1 MWNRGVS
8 VKRISRVSISE
19 FVFLILVL
27 FMGYIYLSE
36 PARKESWEQ
45 IRWKWRVLQQMLSL
59 KEGIRW
65 FPPLD
70 STMFQ
75 WPSLARFGEE
85 LELIGCDRI
94 GNSLVTLWRAHAPL
108 SRDYTL
114 YVHFVKLGDP
124 RPFFSQADHLLGQYG
139 EGSFRPTTQWQP
151 GEIMVDITPLPPEV
165 EREPSFSTRVG
176 VWIPETGF
184 RLQPQTEILYVDQY
198 GRLEICSSSALPE
211 MLENNPQWS
220 LFKEMA
226 RDPHI
231 ILVSPFDWST
241 VKLNAL
247 ARWEDRL
254 EFLGCDVA
262 ITRNRHQVFIW
273 QVTIW
278 RALAP
283 LDHDLQISLW
293 LARSSR
299 EVIIEHYLGQQLLD
313 GFSPTHSWEPGQV
326 VLDVTP
332 VPQEFNDLSAVELRI
347 RIYDPLEKRYLRPQS
362 DLLSISREWVT
373 ICR

>member
-1 MWNRGVS
+1 MR
-8 VKRISRVSISE
+8 RILRANISE

-27 FMGYIYLSE
+27 FMSYIYANE

-45 IRWKWRVLQQMLSL
+45 IRWKWHALQQLLFL

-75 WPSLARFGEE
+75 WSPLAQFGEE
-85 LELIGCDRI
+85 LELMGCDRI
-94 GNSLVTLWRAHAPL
+94 GNGLITLWRARAPL

-114 YVHFVKLGDP
+114 YVHFVKPGDQ
-124 RPFFSQADHLLGQYG
+124 RPFFSQADHLLGQFG
-139 EGSFRPTTQWQP
+139 EGVFRPTTQWQT
-151 GEIMVDITPLPPEV
+151 GEIVADFTPLPPEV

-184 RLQPQTEILYVDQY
+184 RLQPHTELLHVDQY

-211 MLENNPQWS
+211 MLEKSPQWS
-220 LFKEMA
+220 LFKETA

-231 ILVSPFDWST
+231 ILVSPFDWSA

-247 ARWEDRL
+247 ARWEDYL

-262 ITRNRHQVFIW
+262 ITRNQHQVFVW

-283 LDHDLQISLW
+283 LDRDFQISLW
-293 LARSSR
+293 LDRSSQ
-299 EVIIEHYLGQQLLD
+299 EVRIEHALGQQLL
-313 GFSPTHSWEPGQV
+313 GSIHPTHSWEPGRI
-326 VLDVTP
+326 VLDATP
-332 VPQEFNDLSAVELRI
+332 LPQEFADLSAVELRI
-347 RIYDPLEKRYLRPQS
+347 RIYDPREERYLQPQS
-362 DLLSISREWVT
+362 DLLAISGEWVT